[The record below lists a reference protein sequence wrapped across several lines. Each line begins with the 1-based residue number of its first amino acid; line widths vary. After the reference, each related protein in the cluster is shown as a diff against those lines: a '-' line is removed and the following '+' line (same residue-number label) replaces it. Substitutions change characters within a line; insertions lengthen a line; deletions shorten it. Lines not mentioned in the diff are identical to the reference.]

1 MKTSMVVFGG
11 AIFLMLMTLGSCT
24 NNVPPQNE
32 MKQPAPP
39 AEQQANNATEANA
52 ASEVDGNDEEENESG
67 DDESKQKIQGS
78 ALSTN
83 FNNLREA
90 YTGETTASAK
100 YAAFSKKAEEEGQ
113 HAIAML
119 FKAVSASEKVHASNH
134 KAVLEAAGQTVP
146 MVTPQFTVLS
156 TRENL
161 KSAIEGESYE
171 ITTMYPQFIRIANGL
186 GDQFSLASLNYA
198 YKVEQKHKP
207 LYQNALAALEA
218 KTSDQLPSVYYIC
231 PTCGNT
237 YENTAPK
244 RCGIFMTGS
253 DKFIRI
259 SSLTS

>member
-1 MKTSMVVFGG
+1 MKTLMVVFGG
-11 AIFLMLMTLGSCT
+11 ALFLMLMSLGSCT

-32 MKQPAPP
+32 MQQPAPT
-39 AEQQANNATEANA
+39 AEQQADKAPEANTANA
-52 ASEVDGNDEEENESG
+52 AEEDDEKENESG
-67 DDESKQKIQGS
+67 DDEGRQKAPGND
-78 ALSTN
+78 LSTN
-83 FNNLREA
+83 YNNLREA

-100 YAAFSKKAEEEGQ
+100 YAAFSKKAEEEGL
-113 HAIAML
+113 HEIAML

-161 KSAIEGESYE
+161 KNAIEGESYE
-171 ITTMYPQFIRIANGL
+171 ISTMYPQFIRIANGL

-218 KTSDQLPSVYYIC
+218 KTSDKLPSVYYIC

-237 YENTAPK
+237 YEHTPPK
-244 RCGIFMTGS
+244 RCGISMTGS
-253 DKFIRI
+253 EKFIRI
-259 SSLTS
+259 ASLAS